1 MAKVLVTLD
10 DRLLARI
17 DSEASSRGFS
27 RSAYLSRLA
36 ALELNKR
43 SGPGRT
49 ASSRRALAAIDDLF
63 DRFPVAEDLTE
74 AIRRER
80 DAR

>member
-17 DSEASSRGFS
+17 DREASRRGLS
-27 RSAYLSRLA
+27 RSAYLARLA
-36 ALELNKR
+36 ALELDDR

-49 ASSRRALAAIDDLF
+49 ASSRRALTAIDGLF
-63 DRFPVAEDLTE
+63 AQLPVTEDPTD

-80 DAR
+80 DSR